1 MPLAE
6 VKARRFAK
14 EYFNNG
20 MNAKAALR
28 TIEPKYRDMSD
39 KKRQRVAEVKAST
52 LLSNPKVKKNLAEL
66 MDESGLTDNKIK
78 RLLDRNASQ
87 TKNIPASNQA
97 VDIALKIKGAYAP
110 EKKMTVS
117 LDLSGNLD
125 ESINLLMTEIE
136 TLKQLTSKDAPLPPS
151 VNE

>member
-1 MPLAE
+1 MVSA
-6 VKARRFAK
+6 VKSRRFAQALIK
-14 EYFNNG
+14 NN
-20 MNAKAALR
+20 MNASAAVR
-28 TIEPKYRDMSD
+28 EIEPKYRDMTD
-39 KKRQRVAEVKAST
+39 KKKQKVVTVKAT
-52 LLSNPKVKKNLAEL
+52 RLLASDSVKKSLAEL
-66 MDESGLTDNKIK
+66 MDESGLTDDKIK

-97 VDIALKIKGAYAP
+97 VDIALKVKGAYAP